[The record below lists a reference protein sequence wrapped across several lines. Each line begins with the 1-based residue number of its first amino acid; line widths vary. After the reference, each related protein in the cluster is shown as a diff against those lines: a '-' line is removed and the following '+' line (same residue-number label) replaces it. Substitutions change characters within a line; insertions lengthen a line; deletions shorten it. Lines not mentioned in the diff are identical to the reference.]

1 MTSITANIL
10 PLIKQMLMENNMAWM
25 RLATVFLCTLVSVSS
40 AAADN
45 VLKLEAAA
53 RGAHRSVENVTR
65 NSSRHPVETLQFFG
79 IRDNMTVVEIWPG
92 GGGWYTEVL
101 AAYLRDNGKLIAANY
116 DGSTG
121 SSYYTRN
128 EKKFKEK
135 LAGNPV
141 VYDKVEVNALM
152 PPASPSAAPAGTADM
167 VVSFR
172 NLHNWIR
179 GGLEGAMFK
188 AMYDVLKPGGILGLV
203 AHRGTP
209 EMVGIEWA
217 QRGYVAE
224 AEAIRLAEAAG
235 FQLVERS
242 EINANP
248 KDTKDYVDGVWTLPP
263 SFRRG
268 ENEKDKY
275 AAIGESDRMTL
286 KFLKAK

>member
-1 MTSITANIL
+1 
-10 PLIKQMLMENNMAWM
+10 METKMPWTK
-25 RLATVFLCTLVSVSS
+25 LVGSFLCALFLLNS

-65 NSSRHPVETLQFFG
+65 NSARHPVETLQFFG
-79 IRDNMTVVEIWPG
+79 IKDNLTVVEIWPG

-101 AAYLRDNGKLIAANY
+101 AAYLRENGKLIAANY

-128 EKKFKEK
+128 EKKFRDK
-135 LAGNPV
+135 LAANAD
-141 VYDKVEVNALM
+141 VYDTVEITALM
-152 PPASPSAAPAGTADM
+152 PPASPSAARAGTADM

-172 NLHNWIR
+172 NLHNWVR
-179 GGLEGAMFK
+179 SGLEGVMFK
-188 AMYDVLKPGGILGLV
+188 AMHEVLKPGGILGLV

-217 QRGYVAE
+217 ERGYVSE
-224 AEAIRLAEAAG
+224 AEAIRLAETAG

-248 KDTKDYVDGVWTLPP
+248 NDTKDYVDGVWTLPP
-263 SFRRG
+263 SYRRG
-268 ENEKDKY
+268 DNEKEKY
-275 AAIGESDRMTL
+275 TAIGESDRMTL
-286 KFLKAK
+286 KFVKAD